1 MRAVGIDEGVHQ
13 VVKPEGRAVRAAEHA
28 VVARQTDHVRL
39 CGDDLAQGIGQLVR
53 GGGHGQAQL
62 LKHAHVDEQLGALLV
77 AYGLRELRD
86 VVDFAVRHGDEGAE
100 IADLLIGLLDVDR
113 QLRVRVVVGQRDQRP
128 GERPLI
134 DGSVVEAVV
143 ADDDVRE
150 LVAALDHQVD
160 LGLVVRRGVDH
171 ELDVAAQLR
180 LQLEGHLVGV
190 VVLDVDLVGDGDGE
204 LHRLVRQRK
213 RRRAHEH
220 ERQKQAQGFLHGDTS
235 LSVIEAVFVCRPC
248 WLHYS
253 FRRSRAAR

>member
-39 CGDDLAQGIGQLVR
+39 CGDDLAQGISQLVR

-77 AYGLRELRD
+77 AHGLRKFRD

-100 IADLLIGLLDVDR
+100 VADLLVGLLDVDR
-113 QLRVRVVVGQRDQRP
+113 QLRVRVVVGQREQRP
-128 GERPLI
+128 GQRPLI

-160 LGLVVRRGVDH
+160 LGLVVRRRVDH
-171 ELDVAAQLR
+171 ELDVIAQLL

-190 VVLDVDLVGDGDGE
+190 VVLDVHLVRDGDGE
-204 LHRLVRQRK
+204 LHRFVRQRQS
-213 RRRAHEH
+213 RREKQH
-220 ERQKQAQGFLHGDTS
+220 ERQKQAQGSLHGNTS
-235 LSVIEAVFVCRPC
+235 LSLVETVFVRRLC
-248 WLHYS
+248 WPHYS
-253 FRRSRAAR
+253 RRPRPAAR